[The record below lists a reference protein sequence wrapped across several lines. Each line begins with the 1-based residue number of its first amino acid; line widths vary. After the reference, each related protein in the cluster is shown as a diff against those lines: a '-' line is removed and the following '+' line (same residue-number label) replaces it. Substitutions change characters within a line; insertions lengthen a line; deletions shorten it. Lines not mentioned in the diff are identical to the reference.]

1 VNIEVERGGVSTH
14 GPSRPRVSDHDTR
27 PVRAPVR
34 RSARRARRRARRW
47 CVLSVSPTGFVDL
60 DVKRRGATGQ
70 QTRGPQSVETRGLG
84 PLTPPCKAIRRC
96 RATPASWAVDDG
108 GPGIGGV
115 RVVGGRWSH
124 RVIVSDLRTSCGLF
138 ADIDLSPST
147 GACARSSG
155 SRGVPTVPSG
165 LTRSAASDVRYR
177 SSAVG

>member
-84 PLTPPCKAIRRC
+84 PLTPPCKSDPTLSSNSRFLGCRRWRPRNRWRSC
-96 RATPASWAVDDG
+96 RWRSLVASGDRERSTDV
-108 GPGIGGV
+108 
-115 RVVGGRWSH
+115 
-124 RVIVSDLRTSCGLF
+124 LRTFCGRRSFSVDGCMRTLKRV
-138 ADIDLSPST
+138 ARGTD
-147 GACARSSG
+147 GAEWLDSK
-155 SRGVPTVPSG
+155 RG
-165 LTRSAASDVRYR
+165 L
-177 SSAVG
+177 